1 MELLERILNPK
12 IWLII
17 VAIGHTLE
25 TIIPVLSENASL
37 QNIETEYAIWR
48 FASLVIPMLFIA
60 IAFEGEIQAR
70 LATIIGGPIWAMFV
84 LWQGIDGITVELLP
98 PTLLWGIL
106 AMSGVMHGNWEDFSL
121 ENKFFSDDS
130 SE

>member
-1 MELLERILNPK
+1 MESLERILNPK

-17 VAIGHTLE
+17 VAIGHTLA

-37 QNIETEYAIWR
+37 QNTEVEYAIWR
-48 FASLVIPMLFIA
+48 FVSMVLPMLFIA
-60 IAFEGEIQAR
+60 IALEGEIQAR
-70 LATIIGGPIWAMFV
+70 LTTVIAGPIWVMFV
-84 LWQGIDGITVELLP
+84 LWQAMDGITVELLP
-98 PTLLWGIL
+98 PTLLWGVL

-121 ENKFFSDDS
+121 ENKLFSDDS

>member
-1 MELLERILNPK
+1 MNPK

-17 VAIGHTLE
+17 VAIGHTLA

-37 QNIETEYAIWR
+37 QNTEVEYAIWR
-48 FASLVIPMLFIA
+48 FVSMILPMLFIA
-60 IAFEGEIQAR
+60 IALEGEIQAR
-70 LATIIGGPIWAMFV
+70 LTTVIAGPIWVMFV
-84 LWQGIDGITVELLP
+84 LWQAMDGITVELLP
-98 PTLLWGIL
+98 PTLLWGVL
-106 AMSGVMHGNWEDFSL
+106 AMSGVMHGNWEEFSL